1 MNGLVK
7 DGLLHLVKLKEKYQ
21 SKRMSKTKKMK
32 FLKKLKTQIYLERF

>member
-7 DGLLHLVKLKEKYQ
+7 DGLLHLVKAKGEISIKEKR
-21 SKRMSKTKKMK
+21 KKKKMN